1 MGEINIEHKDDT
13 KAEHFYREVLKYKPE
28 EDAAIAQLGLMKY
41 RAQNY
46 IDATQLFQQAIQI
59 EPQNSLYF
67 FYLGRTYWEMGGKAL
82 NEFLAFCINVLS
94 GLSYPL
100 PMMAHLLLTVVAI
113 TGKFRSDKKY
123 AQVQFL
129 QSAKLDPDFAG
140 KKIKFQMHKFNLSE
154 DFPLN

>member
-1 MGEINIEHKDDT
+1 MGEINIEHKDDA

-59 EPQNSLYF
+59 EPQNSLYS

-82 NEFLAFCINVLS
+82 DEFLAF
-94 GLSYPL
+94 
-100 PMMAHLLLTVVAI
+100 
-113 TGKFRSDKKY
+113 
-123 AQVQFL
+123 
-129 QSAKLDPDFAG
+129 
-140 KKIKFQMHKFNLSE
+140 
-154 DFPLN
+154 